1 MNSSPLLRVR
11 QLTKAFV
18 QGMFRKKTVF
28 ELNADFDIPRPTI
41 VGMIGPNGAGKT
53 TLLELIAGNHAPTTG
68 QVICSGQNI
77 HNVKYGER
85 RFIVNH
91 HRQAHQNYKFKQ
103 SRKPDFLLDS
113 ANARDPMIHLF
124 DEPDMADWYIGL
136 LFNKFRELKSQG
148 HLVVF
153 CVHPATAAHLELI
166 RIICDEYIFV
176 QDGSFQRFADFDALL
191 GDLQVRE
198 YLGPIAIRTDPPL

>member
-68 QVICSGQNI
+68 QVICS
-77 HNVKYGER
+77 V
-85 RFIVNH
+85 
-91 HRQAHQNYKFKQ
+91 
-103 SRKPDFLLDS
+103 
-113 ANARDPMIHLF
+113 
-124 DEPDMADWYIGL
+124 
-136 LFNKFRELKSQG
+136 
-148 HLVVF
+148 
-153 CVHPATAAHLELI
+153 
-166 RIICDEYIFV
+166 
-176 QDGSFQRFADFDALL
+176 
-191 GDLQVRE
+191 
-198 YLGPIAIRTDPPL
+198 